1 MKPKNTIKNISLI
14 IAMLASMFLLSVPSA
29 FAAKYYFAD
38 NANLIKGCSGTIEV
52 KIDTEGANV
61 TAGDT
66 AILIKSNEV
75 KANQL
80 SIGNVLPMQIFSQIS
95 DTRINLSGARLPTTG
110 SFKGMGTF
118 GYINFTPNDN
128 ANSGTFSFSGD
139 LNTEN
144 TIIDE
149 NINNV
154 LTDAASKTYTF
165 KDRYNK
171 NVDGIGFCNPD
182 TTPPTVQFIVPP
194 SDSGNNPANTDI
206 IFTITDNRTG
216 VDINSLKFTIGGV
229 NYTKSSGKVTVKQDG
244 GLYRVETNP
253 DKNFAQGDN
262 VLMKVDICDLNVPAN
277 CTTANSKFWVYTPTP
292 PPPICG
298 DGIANYQN
306 GEQCDDGNTKSGDGC
321 SSLCLYEIP
330 TAPATREA
338 SCNDGLQNQGEE
350 GIDCGGPCS
359 KTCPTCVDG
368 IKNQNEESVDCGGPC
383 PSCGALQATQ
393 VQCPVVPE
401 AKFITICHYPQDN
414 PEKPYSLV
422 IPDSEWAFHQ
432 AHGDTMGACTV
443 PDACTQALLAAAPE
457 REQQALDQ
465 AATVINQ
472 GVVQEQKAPV
482 VAPTVL
488 TEVVSQIDICKANP
502 AYATANFDSASADTD
517 ADGLSDRVE
526 CYAGTDPIKTDTDGD
541 GCTDYEELNDY
552 FTNPLDSDCK
562 VGIKMEAFSDVLIT
576 DPQPG
581 WILSTKQP
589 TIRGKVPASTIL
601 VLVVATQSEQT
612 YVTNLLKATDD
623 ILGLAEDSPAK
634 QIESVLKQYNDEL
647 NATKV
652 FLDANGQ
659 DFNSEAMKTAVS
671 QAPAELKASDLA
683 DKKTKTSLITLKA
696 ELTKLKAKPI
706 VATASTQLQDTKV
719 GELDAKNFEEVS
731 NPLLDRQIY
740 DLVATAYLADGS
752 QVNSKAVRFRI
763 DLANTIEKPVP
774 RTIGGELIPSET
786 AFNNIFIDGK
796 AYAQDN
802 TGRIE
807 VEIQEQ
813 RPTVTGETE
822 FGSQV
827 FAIWNSVVLASSVI
841 SDSEEGAFEVQA
853 PRDLEMGV
861 PHRVTLYAV
870 KSEDNNKI
878 RSESVDV
885 FFRIKTPGAGVLP
898 IAVAAGTLAGLAVLG
913 FVVRRVLQIRSTM
926 KLFKSKK

>member
-1 MKPKNTIKNISLI
+1 
-14 IAMLASMFLLSVPSA
+14 MLASMFLLAVPSA

-38 NANLIKGCSGTIEV
+38 NNNLIKGCSGTIEI
-52 KIDTEGANV
+52 KIDTESANV
-61 TAGDT
+61 IAGDT
-66 AILIKSNEV
+66 TILIKSNEI
-75 KANQL
+75 KGNQL
-80 SIGNVLPMQIFSQIS
+80 SIGNTLPMQVFSQIS
-95 DTRINLSGARLPTTG
+95 DTKINLSGARLPTTG
-110 SFKGMGTF
+110 SFKGVGTF

-128 ANSGTFSFSGD
+128 VNSGTFSFSGD

-154 LTDAASKTYTF
+154 LTGAASKTYTF

-171 NVDGIGFCNPD
+171 NIDGIGFCNPD
-182 TTPPTVQFIVPP
+182 TTPPTVQFIAPP
-194 SDSGNNPANTDI
+194 SDSGNNPASTDI

-229 NYTKSSGKVTVKQDG
+229 NYTKSSGQVTVKQDA
-244 GLYRVETNP
+244 GLYRVETDP
-253 DKNFAQGDN
+253 DKNFVQGDN
-262 VLMKVDICDLNVPAN
+262 VLIKVDICDLNVPAN
-277 CTTANSKFWVYTPTP
+277 CTPVNSKFWVYTPIP
-292 PPPICG
+292 PPSVCG

-338 SCNDGLQNQGEE
+338 SCNDGLQNQGED

-383 PSCGALQATQ
+383 PSCGALQVTQ

-422 IPDSEWAFHQ
+422 IPDNEWAFHQ

-465 AATVINQ
+465 AATIINQ
-472 GVVQEQKAPV
+472 GVVDEQKSAV
-482 VAPTVL
+482 VAPTVM
-488 TEVVSQIDICKANP
+488 TEVVSQIDICKANS

-526 CYAGTDPIKTDTDGD
+526 CYAGTDPIKSDTDGD
-541 GCTDYEELNDY
+541 GCTDYEELNNY

-562 VGIKMEAFSDVLIT
+562 VGIKVEAFSDVLIT

-589 TIRGKVPASTIL
+589 TISGKVPASTIL

-719 GELDAKNFEEVS
+719 GELEAKNFEEVS

-752 QVNSKAVRFRI
+752 QINSKAARFRI

-870 KSEDNNKI
+870 KSEDDNKI

-885 FFRIKTPGAGVLP
+885 FFRIKTPGAGILP
-898 IAVAAGTLAGLAVLG
+898 IAVAAASLAGLAVLG

>member
-1 MKPKNTIKNISLI
+1 MKPKNTIKNISII
-14 IAMLASMFLLSVPSA
+14 IAMLASMFLLAVPSA

-38 NANLIKGCSGTIEV
+38 NNNLIKGCSGTIEV
-52 KIDTEGANV
+52 KIDTESANV
-61 TAGDT
+61 IAGDT
-66 AILIKSNEV
+66 TILIKSNEV

-80 SIGNVLPMQIFSQIS
+80 SIGNVLPMQVFSQIS
-95 DTRINLSGARLPTTG
+95 DTKINLSGARLPTTG
-110 SFKGMGTF
+110 SFKGVGTF

-154 LTDAASKTYTF
+154 LTGAASKTYTF

-171 NVDGIGFCNPD
+171 NIDGIGFCNPD
-182 TTPPTVQFIVPP
+182 TTPPTVQFIAPP
-194 SDSGNNPANTDI
+194 SDSGNNPASTDI

-229 NYTKSSGKVTVKQDG
+229 NYTKSSGQVTVKQDA
-244 GLYRVETNP
+244 GLYRVETDP
-253 DKNFAQGDN
+253 DKNFVQGDN
-262 VLMKVDICDLNVPAN
+262 VLIKVDICDLNVPAN
-277 CTTANSKFWVYTPTP
+277 CTPVNSKFWVYTPTP
-292 PPPICG
+292 PPSVCG

-338 SCNDGLQNQGEE
+338 SCNDGLQNQGED

-383 PSCGALQATQ
+383 PSCGALQVTQ

-422 IPDSEWAFHQ
+422 IPENEWAFHQ